1 MYEDWQRSKAQRAF
15 TQTGE
20 FLRRFNLDTQLVA
33 GLGLVMAFG
42 LFVLYSASSENLA
55 LWEAQLARFALALGL
70 MTLIAQVPPQWIRR
84 MAPAV

>member
-42 LFVLYSASSENLA
+42 LFVLYSASSENPA

-70 MTLIAQVPPQWIRR
+70 MTLIAQIPPQWSRR
-84 MAPAV
+84 GAPAV